1 MDGLLTQTSACA
13 ALSFADNN
21 DCAITIHT
29 DTLNE
34 SGYVAD
40 SIAAM
45 KGRTVS

>member
-1 MDGLLTQTSACA
+1 MVPHGLEWLDARPVATRLCET
-13 ALSFADNN
+13 
-21 DCAITIHT
+21 CAITIHT